1 MNVVERFFAK
11 LTKRPL
17 PKRVLLDR
25 VEQPAAIRRFPAKT
39 TANYDHCGLQIIPAI
54 YRRLKRRRH

>member
-1 MNVVERFFAK
+1 VK

-39 TANYDHCGLQIIPAI
+39 TANCDHSDEQRI
-54 YRRLKRRRH
+54 RRDIAALKDGTK